1 MPRAATIAQAD
12 ISRIL
17 RAVKECGYDCVIEFD
32 SGKISVKPFEKQK
45 ELDEKRKA
53 RL

>member
-12 ISRIL
+12 ISRII
-17 RAVKECGYDCVIEFD
+17 RAVKECGYDCIIEFEG
-32 SGKISVKPFEKQK
+32 GKIAVKPFEKQK

>member
-1 MPRAATIAQAD
+1 MPRGGTIAQAD
-12 ISRIL
+12 LSCVL
-17 RAVKECGYDCVIEFD
+17 RAVKAAGYDCVIEIEG
-32 SGKISVKPFEKQK
+32 GKIAVKPFEKQK